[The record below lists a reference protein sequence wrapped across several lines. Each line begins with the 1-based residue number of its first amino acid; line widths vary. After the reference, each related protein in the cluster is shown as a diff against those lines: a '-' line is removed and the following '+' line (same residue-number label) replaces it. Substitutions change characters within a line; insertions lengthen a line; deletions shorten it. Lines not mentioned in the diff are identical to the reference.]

1 MECVTPAMAAL
12 TLELG
17 VKTDPIEYRYSF
29 GWLFDLMA
37 QEGVWNVQVGTFFEI
52 YHLPDHWFTSLAE
65 QARRRGLRIRSVFTA
80 HRELGGFY
88 RSDPCWH
95 AVARR
100 NYERLIEVGA
110 LLGAESVGS
119 NPGAVMR
126 DAMDGKGAGIRR
138 YLEHMKELMH
148 FAHDRGVSRL
158 TLEPMSC
165 AAEPPALPG
174 EIRSMCQELVAYHR
188 DHAGSTAGVGLC
200 AVVSHGYADEEGAVV
215 HTHLELLEA
224 ALPYTTEVHL
234 KNTDATFG
242 STFGFTE
249 PERARGIVDVRVVRE
264 LLRRRERELP
274 VHQLVGYLEIGGP
287 KTGRDYSDRL
297 LEEQLRGSLRHLR
310 ATWSDG
316 EGVRSDE
323 SLCSA
328 RHW

>member
-1 MECVTPAMAAL
+1 MAAL

-29 GWLFDLMA
+29 EWLFGIMA
-37 QEGVWNVQVGTFFEI
+37 EEGARHVQVGTFFEI
-52 YHLPDHWFTSLAE
+52 YHLPDDWFTSLAE
-65 QARRRGLRIRSVFTA
+65 LARRHGLRIRSVFTA

-88 RSDPCWH
+88 QSDPRWH
-95 AVARR
+95 IVARR
-100 NYERLIEVGA
+100 NYERLIEVAA

-126 DAMDGKGAGIRR
+126 DAMAGKSAGVRR

-148 FAHDRGVSRL
+148 FAHDHGVPRL

-165 AAEPPALPG
+165 AAEPPALPD
-174 EIRSMCQELVAYHR
+174 EIRSMCRELDVYHR
-188 DHAGSTAGVGLC
+188 DHAGSTASIGLC
-200 AVVSHGYADEEGAVV
+200 ADVSHGYADEAGAVV

-249 PERARGIVDVRVVRE
+249 PERARGVVDVRAVRE
-264 LLRRRERELP
+264 LLRRRGHELP
-274 VHQLVGYLEIGGP
+274 VRELVGYLEVGGP

-297 LEEQLRGSLRHLR
+297 LEEQLRGSLRHLK
-310 ATWSDG
+310 AAWSGQDG
-316 EGVRSDE
+316 G
-323 SLCSA
+323 A
-328 RHW
+328 AG